1 MKGFLFFF
9 FAMEQPIAWFMGVS
23 PFPQG
28 VLWDSPVRTS
38 PIECG
43 QWGEAVPTEPSLS
56 FLDTQNCS
64 RGRVFLFLG
73 VSVPSLQSP
82 PSPPPRF
89 APPRST
95 SPHFSPRRAQITLG
109 QHQEYTDIIQAPRD
123 GAEKAKLQQNCIG
136 QQIQQSQQEA
146 PLGAR
151 LGKQSRS
158 GNIGSNPAWRSPR
171 DHRMQPI
178 GTGRHHCEAA
188 LSPWIDCRKQMDTCR
203 VVMGPQSA
211 LGGLLEAYGAQ
222 RGAPGG
228 LQVQTGRPGLLL
240 GHTVKPQEPSRAHQA
255 PLCGLWYPTGHAG
268 WLPRSADVH

>member
-23 PFPQG
+23 PSPQG

-43 QWGEAVPTEPSLS
+43 QWGEAVPAEPSLS

-82 PSPPPRF
+82 PLPPPRF

-95 SPHFSPRRAQITLG
+95 SPHFSPRRAQTTLG
-109 QHQEYTDIIQAPRD
+109 QHREYTDIIQASRD
-123 GAEKAKLQQNCIG
+123 GAEKAKLQQNCVC

-203 VVMGPQSA
+203 VLMGPQSA
-211 LGGLLEAYGAQ
+211 LGG
-222 RGAPGG
+222 APGG
-228 LQVQTGRPGLLL
+228 LWGTARSSRRTSGSNRAPWAASGA
-240 GHTVKPQEPSRAHQA
+240 HSEASRA
-255 PLCGLWYPTGHAG
+255 LK
-268 WLPRSADVH
+268 SASGTSVRALVPHRACWVVTAFS